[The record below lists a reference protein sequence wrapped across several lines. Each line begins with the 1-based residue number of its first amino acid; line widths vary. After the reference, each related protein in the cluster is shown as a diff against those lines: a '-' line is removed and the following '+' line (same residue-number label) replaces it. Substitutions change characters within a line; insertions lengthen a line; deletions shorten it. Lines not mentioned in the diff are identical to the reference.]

1 MNTKRFEEVKYQANK
16 LGKQLKR
23 DCKIQIIIST
33 IVGIL
38 ALIICF
44 KSLKISVN
52 YETLKRENIELN
64 KVIDMKNSIISDLQE
79 DNMKLQEM
87 IDNVKN

>member
-1 MNTKRFEEVKYQANK
+1 MIPKKYSEVIRKQNLLGKELAKNTK
-16 LGKQLKR
+16 
-23 DCKIQIIIST
+23 IIIIIST

-44 KSLKISVN
+44 KSLKISID
-52 YETLKRENIELN
+52 YESLKRENEQLI
-64 KVIDMKNSIISDLQE
+64 KVVDMKDSMIDDLQE

-87 IDNVKN
+87 IK